1 MTRDPQALAAAAV
14 AGDRVALARLISAV
28 EASAAPQ
35 ALADLYARTGG
46 GHIIG
51 LTGPPGAGK
60 STLTDRLIAHARV
73 DGEVAVVAVDPS
85 SPYTGGAILGDR
97 VRMQAH
103 TDDSGV
109 YIRSLASRGNLGGVS
124 AATPNVVAVLDAVG
138 FPVIIVETVGV
149 GQAEVEIA
157 SHADTTVV
165 VIHPRW
171 GDSIQAAKAGLLEV
185 GDIFVVNKADLDGAS
200 AAASD
205 LRQMLEMGPTTEWTP
220 PVLETNAVDGTGT
233 EAVWEAIADHHQ
245 HLIDSGAMES
255 ARWRRARHAIV
266 RAIEAQLFSTSGA
279 DPAMVDAA
287 ATEVVAGSTD
297 PLTAA
302 KRILAGS

>member
-1 MTRDPQALAAAAV
+1 MNRDPQALAAAAV

-28 EASAAPQ
+28 EASSAPE
-35 ALADLYARTGG
+35 ALADLYALTGG

-60 STLTDRLIAHARV
+60 STLTDRLIAHARA

-97 VRMQAH
+97 VRMQSH

-109 YIRSLASRGNLGGVS
+109 YIRSLASRGDLGGVS
-124 AATPNVVAVLDAVG
+124 ASTPNVVAVLDAVG

-185 GDIFVVNKADLDGAS
+185 GDVFVVNKADLDGA
-200 AAASD
+200 AAAAGD
-205 LRQMLEMGPTTEWTP
+205 LRQMLEMGSATEWTP

-233 EAVWEAIADHHQ
+233 EAVWAAIADHRQ

-287 ATEVVAGSTD
+287 ATEVVAGTTD

-302 KRILAGS
+302 KRILAGR